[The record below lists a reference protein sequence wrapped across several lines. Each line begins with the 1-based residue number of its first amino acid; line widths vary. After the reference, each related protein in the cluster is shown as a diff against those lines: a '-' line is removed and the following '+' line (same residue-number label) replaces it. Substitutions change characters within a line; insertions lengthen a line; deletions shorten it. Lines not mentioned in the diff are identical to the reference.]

1 MRRRQFISLVCGAAV
16 GWPLSARAQ
25 QTERIRRIGVF
36 MNLAADDPQSS
47 KEISAFLDGLRERG
61 WTPGSN
67 LQIEYRWVAEDPSLS
82 HKYAQELIAIAPD
95 VLLVGG
101 GTIVGIV
108 QPLTRTVPIV
118 FVEASDPVN
127 RGLVS
132 SLARPGGNITGFTQ
146 FEFSIAGKWVELLKQ
161 IAPSVSRVAV
171 IRDPTHSLG
180 IGHFTAIQ
188 ALAPSLGIEAS
199 PVDAR
204 DISVIEQG
212 ISLFA
217 RDANGGMIVTP
228 TGNARLHRAMILSLA
243 ARFKLPAVYPYR
255 YYVTDGGLASYGPDV
270 AEQWGRLAAGY
281 VDRILKGEKAA
292 DLPVQAATK
301 YATIFNLKTAKA
313 LGLTIPPSLLTTA
326 DEVIE

>member
-1 MRRRQFISLVCGAAV
+1 
-16 GWPLSARAQ
+16 
-25 QTERIRRIGVF
+25 

-67 LQIEYRWVAEDPSLS
+67 LQIEYRWVAEDPSLD
-82 HKYAQELIAIAPD
+82 HRHAQELIAIAPD

-108 QPLTRTVPIV
+108 QELTRTVPIV
-118 FVEASDPVN
+118 FAEASDPVN
-127 RGLVS
+127 RGLVT

-146 FEFSIAGKWVELLKQ
+146 LEFSTAGKWVELLKQ
-161 IAPSVSRVAV
+161 IAPSVRRVAV
-171 IRDPTHSLG
+171 IRDPSHSSG
-180 IGHFTAIQ
+180 VGQFAAIQ
-188 ALAPSLGIEAS
+188 ALAPSRGIEAS

-212 ISLFA
+212 ITVFA

-228 TGNARLHRAMILSLA
+228 TGNARSHRATILSLA
-243 ARFKLPAVYPYR
+243 TRFKLPAVYPYR

-270 AEQWGRLAAGY
+270 VELWRLAAGY